1 MPKIDMLKIF
11 NGERYNKMWEGD
23 VSMCVVG
30 VFTDEYDIYKKFSFI
45 FMMVKISQ
53 VIIIL
58 HFPC

>member
-30 VFTDEYDIYKKFSFI
+30 VFTDEYDTYIKNSLTFIKF
-45 FMMVKISQ
+45 
-53 VIIIL
+53 II
-58 HFPC
+58 

>member
-30 VFTDEYDIYKKFSFI
+30 VFTDEYEYIYKKFSYFY
-45 FMMVKISQ
+45 KIYNLNT
-53 VIIIL
+53 IYIL
-58 HFPC
+58 SY